1 MVTQYPHSLVVHVVN
16 ESVQDDN
23 GNWSDQ
29 TDEWVIHSICRV
41 EPNGK
46 GSVING
52 QDGKAIVYAD
62 TVYMPLGTA
71 KHPLCSE
78 ALLFTAVDGAT
89 KATGKV
95 INFSNGQLNAR
106 LWL

>member
-71 KHPLCSE
+71 KIPAMSE
-78 ALLFTAVDGAT
+78 VIVYGQDGAT